1 MYDGYLIKINNATL
15 PNRFLE
21 RDSWQCTPMAR
32 KVLDSFFDVEGE
44 YHEYLANHER
54 STISFRIREHTQAEH
69 AVIVPFLQ
77 NTENLNVSYYNDRE
91 EEYKN
96 GYFKMDTPAFT
107 HKKTFDGTIW
117 YNSTTIKLT
126 EY

>member
-1 MYDGYLIKINNATL
+1 MKEIGLRLKQKREDNGVSLEEAATDLQMRVSQLESIEDG
-15 PNRFLE
+15 
-21 RDSWQCTPMAR
+21 S
-32 KVLDSFFDVEGE
+32 
-44 YHEYLANHER
+44 
-54 STISFRIREHTQAEH
+54 
-69 AVIVPFLQ
+69 
-77 NTENLNVSYYNDRE
+77 RE